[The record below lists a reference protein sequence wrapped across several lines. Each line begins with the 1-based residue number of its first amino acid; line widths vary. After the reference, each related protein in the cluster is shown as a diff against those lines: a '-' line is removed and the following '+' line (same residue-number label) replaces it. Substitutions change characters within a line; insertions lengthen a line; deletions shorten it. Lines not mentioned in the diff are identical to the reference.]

1 MRNGFLLLSLYKMV
15 ALGSGLK
22 NYFIAAYYAHISQKI
37 YTHWSIYVI
46 NDWSING
53 NKNQNRKD
61 LFVVVLKY
69 NFIYIWECILCKH

>member
-1 MRNGFLLLSLYKMV
+1 MRNGFLLSSLYKMD

-37 YTHWSIYVI
+37 YTHWSIYVM

-61 LFVVVLKY
+61 LFVVVLK
-69 NFIYIWECILCKH
+69 